1 MTLCLLQA
9 DADGDGYI
17 SCLQVLLTL
26 KAIVPPELL
35 SEEEEIYVYK
45 VGFSLGVWP
54 RRDASHWLPSCL
66 CLDVC

>member
-1 MTLCLLQA
+1 MIVLCLLQA
-9 DADGDGYI
+9 DTDGDGYI

-45 VGFSLGVWP
+45 VGFSSG
-54 RRDASHWLPSCL
+54 A
-66 CLDVC
+66 

>member
-1 MTLCLLQA
+1 MERPTKSTQLLAMALCLLQA
-9 DADGDGYI
+9 DTDGDGYI

-45 VGFSLGVWP
+45 VGFSLGV
-54 RRDASHWLPSCL
+54 
-66 CLDVC
+66 

>member
-1 MTLCLLQA
+1 MTEAQLLIMTLCLLQA

-45 VGFSLGVWP
+45 VGFSLGV
-54 RRDASHWLPSCL
+54 
-66 CLDVC
+66 